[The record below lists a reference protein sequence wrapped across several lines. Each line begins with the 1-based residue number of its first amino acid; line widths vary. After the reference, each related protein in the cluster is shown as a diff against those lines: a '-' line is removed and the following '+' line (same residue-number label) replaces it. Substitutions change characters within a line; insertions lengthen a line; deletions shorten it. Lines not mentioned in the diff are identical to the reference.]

1 MQIKHYFQEIFQIQ
15 SHDWEKLLNLSL
27 LNFQVLTAITF
38 GMIVSTS
45 LFIKRVG
52 VEYLPNM
59 YIVNAISILFCTV
72 IYFAIASRVDKIV
85 LFKSTAI
92 FSGIIILIT
101 RGLIFFNVV
110 WIYPVL
116 YVIASIITWIFSIQF
131 WAIAVDMCNVRESRR
146 IFSYIV
152 SAGLFGGIIAGV
164 IVRYATGI
172 LNTRDLILIWSLFLF
187 LVVRSSRV
195 IPSDEKTETTEE
207 DNLSPIKSLV
217 ETATYLTSNRL
228 VRMITISFLVYGVAV
243 YFLDFQFNRIVDIAY
258 PDQDK
263 LTKFY
268 GIYSVCFYG
277 VTFLI
282 QIFFATRIIKWL
294 GIGKTMIVFPSAV
307 ALGFVALVAK
317 FGYISGIFAKFIRD
331 VIGNSLVDSAYPVL
345 FNPIDEK
352 HRSKAL
358 ALVEGFVI
366 PIGAGLAG
374 VLLLMLRGFSPIYI
388 SLSGIVIGL
397 IWIYATVKLKMEYHN
412 AFMEN
417 VILKSYHEGREHFEE
432 SIDITKRTTL
442 NVLKKAIYD
451 PNRKVSIFA
460 IETLGKTRDKLAVKP
475 LIELLSNP
483 ESGPVI
489 KATII
494 KALGNIKDTYPL
506 LIISKYLEDPDDR
519 VRANAVESLG
529 EIGGLQVKD
538 LINPC
543 LKDSSSRVRINTAAV
558 LWKYGEHEK
567 AKKLISEIFTHSDE
581 ESRIRATHTMSQIGD
596 RELLP
601 LLIEASY
608 DSSPKVRYQS
618 IEGLSRID
626 DEWSKES
633 LIQTLSD
640 KNNAVRENARKTLTK
655 MQNVTDRLLKVMNSE
670 NQTIKDK
677 VALILAEKRE
687 EKAVKPVID
696 YCVSRIK
703 SAYQNIIYIETLL
716 SVKKKTP
723 GINLLIGT
731 LNTRNRRLAAE
742 VLKLTSYLEKSE
754 AISSGIKRLKDK
766 DEKIKAEV
774 IEMLETTDTEYNK
787 ILELTIPLLEDISAE
802 DKLDIAEREFGLKQK
817 YFNGIIEEMLH
828 GSDEW
833 LKGCAIFIMGEIK
846 ENRFLEDIVKETE
859 NNSLFIRETAL
870 GSVIKISPIRGKKL
884 SKIQKSGGVI
894 AKEPEGRPK
903 EVLSNLS

>member
-1 MQIKHYFQEIFQIQ
+1 MQIKYYFQELFKIQ
-15 SHDWEKLLNLSL
+15 SRDWKKLLNLSL
-27 LNFQVLTAITF
+27 LNFQVLSAITF

-45 LFIKRVG
+45 LFIKKVG

-59 YIVNAISILFCTV
+59 YIVNAISILFCTGV
-72 IYFAIASRVDKIV
+72 YLIASNKIDKIV
-85 LFKSTAI
+85 LFRNTAV
-92 FSGIIILIT
+92 FFGIIILIT

-164 IVRYATGI
+164 IVRYTIGI
-172 LNTRDLILIWSLFLF
+172 LNTNNLILIWSLLLF

-195 IPSDEKTETTEE
+195 IPSSEKTETIEE
-207 DNLSPIKSLV
+207 NNLSPIKSMV

-228 VRMITISFLVYGVAV
+228 VRMIIISFLVYGVAV
-243 YFLDFQFNRIVDIAY
+243 YFLDFQFNRIVDFAY

-277 VTFLI
+277 ITFLI

-294 GIGKTMIVFPSAV
+294 GIGKTMIVFPVVVTISFAAV
-307 ALGFVALVAK
+307 AVQ

-331 VIGNSLVDSAYPVL
+331 VTGNSLVDSAYPVL

-374 VLLLMLRGFSPIYI
+374 VLLLMLRGFSPVYI
-388 SLSGIVIGL
+388 SLSGIAIGF
-397 IWIYATVKLKMEYHN
+397 IWIYTTVKLKMEYHN

-417 VILKSYHEGREHFEE
+417 IILKSYQEGREYLEE

-451 PNRKVSIFA
+451 PNRKVIIFA
-460 IETLGKTRDKLAVKP
+460 IETLGKTKDKLAIKP
-475 LIELLSNP
+475 LVELLSNS
-483 ESGPVI
+483 ESDPVV

-494 KALGNIKDTYPL
+494 KALGNIKDINQL
-506 LIISKYLEDPDDR
+506 LIISKYLADPDDR

-529 EIGGLQVKD
+529 EIGGSQVKD
-538 LINPC
+538 LVEPC
-543 LKDSSSRVRINTAAV
+543 LKDSSPRVRINTAAV

-608 DSSPKVRYQS
+608 DPSPKVRYQS

-626 DEWSKES
+626 DEWSKEA

-655 MQNVTDRLLKVMNSE
+655 MRNVTDRLLKVMNSE

-696 YCVSRIK
+696 YCVSQIK
-703 SAYQNIIYIETLL
+703 SAYQNIIYIDTLE
-716 SVKKKTP
+716 SVKNKTP
-723 GINLLIGT
+723 GIDLLIST
-731 LNTRNRRLAAE
+731 LNTRNRRLVE
-742 VLKLTSYLEKSE
+742 RVLKLTSYLEESE

-774 IEMLETTDTEYNK
+774 IEMLETTDTEYNN
-787 ILELTIPLLEDISAE
+787 ILELAIPLLEDISAE
-802 DKLDIAEREFGLKQK
+802 DKLDIAGKEFGLKQK
-817 YFNGIIEEMLH
+817 YFKDILEEMLH

-859 NNSLFIRETAL
+859 NNSLFIKETAL
-870 GSVIKISPIRGKKL
+870 ESVIKISPIRGKKL
-884 SKIQKSGGVI
+884 AQIQKS
-894 AKEPEGRPK
+894 
-903 EVLSNLS
+903 

>member
-1 MQIKHYFQEIFQIQ
+1 METKNYIQEIFQIQ
-15 SHDWEKLLNLSL
+15 SQDWKKLLGLSF
-27 LNFQVLTAITF
+27 LNFQIVAAITF

-45 LFIKRVG
+45 LFIKRAG

-72 IYFAIASRVDKIV
+72 IYFAIANRIDKIV
-85 LFKSTAI
+85 LFKNTAVFFGI
-92 FSGIIILIT
+92 FILIT
-101 RGLIFFNVV
+101 RGLIFFHII

-116 YVIASIITWIFSIQF
+116 YVIASVITWIFSIQF

-164 IVRYATGI
+164 IVRYGTEI
-172 LNTRDLILIWSLFLF
+172 LNTNNLILIWSLLLF

-195 IPSDEKTETTEE
+195 IPPDEKVKVIEE
-207 DNLSPIKSLV
+207 NNLNPLENLI
-217 ETATYLTSNRL
+217 ETATYLTSNHL
-228 VRMITISFLVYGVAV
+228 VRMITISFLLYGVAV
-243 YFLDFQFNRIVDIAY
+243 YFLDFQFNRIVDLAY
-258 PDQDK
+258 PDQDN

-282 QIFFATRIIKWL
+282 QIFFATGIIKWL

-307 ALGFVALVAK
+307 TIGFVVLVAK
-317 FGYISGIFAKFIRD
+317 FGYISGLFAKFIRD
-331 VIGNSLVDSAYPVL
+331 VLGNSLVDSAYPVL
-345 FNPIDEK
+345 FSPIDEK
-352 HRSKAL
+352 HRSNAL
-358 ALVEGFVI
+358 ALIEGFVI
-366 PIGAGLAG
+366 PIGIGLSG
-374 VLLLMLRGFSPIYI
+374 ILLLMLKDFNPVYI
-388 SLSGIVIGL
+388 SLTGIGIGL
-397 IWIYATVKLKMEYHN
+397 IWIYLTVKLKTEYHN

-417 VILKSYHEGREHFEE
+417 IILKSYQEGREHLEE
-432 SIDITKRTTL
+432 SIDITKGTTL

-451 PNRKVSIFA
+451 PNPRVNIFA
-460 IETLGKTRDKLAVKP
+460 IETLGKTKDKRAIKP
-475 LIELLSNP
+475 LVELLSKT
-483 ESGPVI
+483 EIDPVR

-506 LIISKYLEDPDDR
+506 LIVSKYLEDPDER

-529 EIGGLQVKD
+529 EIGGAHIKD
-538 LINPC
+538 LIEPC
-543 LKDSSSRVRINTAAV
+543 LNDSSSRVRINTAAV

-567 AKKLISEIFTHSDE
+567 SKKLISEIFTHSDE

-608 DSSPKVRYQS
+608 DKSPKVRLQS

-626 DEWSKES
+626 DEWSKEA
-633 LIQTLSD
+633 LIKMLNDRNS
-640 KNNAVRENARKTLTK
+640 AIREHSRKSLTK
-655 MQNVTDRLLKVMNSE
+655 MQNVTVQLLKVMDSE
-670 NQTIKDK
+670 NQDIKDK
-677 VALILAEKRE
+677 VVWILAGKRE
-687 EKAVKPVID
+687 EKAVKPVLN
-696 YCVSRIK
+696 YCISQIK
-703 SAYQNIIYIETLL
+703 SAYQNIIYIETLS
-716 SVKKKTP
+716 SVENKTP
-723 GINLLIGT
+723 GINLLIST
-731 LNTRNRRLAAE
+731 LNTRNQRLVAE
-742 VLKLTSYLEKSE
+742 VLKLISYLEKSE

-787 ILELTIPLLEDISAE
+787 ILKLTIPLLEDISVE
-802 DKLDIAEREFGLKQK
+802 DKLAFAEKEFGLKQK
-817 YFNGIIEEMLH
+817 YFNGILEEMLY
-828 GSDEW
+828 GNDEW

-859 NNSLFIRETAL
+859 NNSLFIKETAL
-870 GSVIKISPIRGKKL
+870 ESVMKISPIRGKKL
-884 SKIQKSGGVI
+884 AKIQKG
-894 AKEPEGRPK
+894 A
-903 EVLSNLS
+903 